1 MIRLHPK
8 EQLTEHFS
16 LGEMCRSAT
25 AKKYGL
31 PNLPREEC
39 ELANLRAL
47 CRNVLEPARQILS
60 SPLRI
65 TSGFRSATL
74 NRLVGGAK
82 RSQHMLG
89 EAADFCPYN
98 LPVRDAAFTLSH
110 QMDLP
115 FDQLIYERRKA
126 KAGWQEWIHISHR
139 RFGENRQEVL
149 SITVKGD
156 ARIDGRGIKAPPE
169 FIFEAAE

>member
-1 MIRLHPK
+1 MIRIHPK

-65 TSGFRSATL
+65 TSGFRSTTL
-74 NRLVGGAK
+74 NRLVGGSK
-82 RSQHMLG
+82 SSQHMLG
-89 EAADFCPYN
+89 EAADFCPYK

-110 QMDLP
+110 QEHLP
-115 FDQLIYERRKA
+115 FDQLIYERRKT
-126 KAGWQEWIHISHR
+126 KGGWQEWIHISHCR
-139 RFGENRQEVL
+139 VGLNRHQAL
-149 SITVKGD
+149 SIAV
-156 ARIDGRGIKAPPE
+156 DGNTRMVEEGIKAPPE
-169 FIFEAAE
+169 FILEPAE